1 MELCRLQYNVFS
13 DKNAHVVISR
23 LTHDFAIISEW
34 FYENY
39 MVLDPDKRHF
49 PALGFTKPFP
59 DFSFEN
65 TIIKNVT

>member
-1 MELCRLQYNVFS
+1 M
-13 DKNAHVVISR
+13 ISR
-23 LTHDFAIISEW
+23 LRHDFAIISEW

-39 MVLDPDKRHF
+39 MVLNPDKRQF

>member
-1 MELCRLQYNVFS
+1 M
-13 DKNAHVVISR
+13 ISR
-23 LTHDFAIISEW
+23 LRHDFAIISEW